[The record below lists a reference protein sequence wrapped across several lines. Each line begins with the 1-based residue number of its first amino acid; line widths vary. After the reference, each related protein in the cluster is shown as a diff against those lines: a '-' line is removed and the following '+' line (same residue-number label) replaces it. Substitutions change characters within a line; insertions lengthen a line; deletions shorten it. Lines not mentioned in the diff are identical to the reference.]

1 MEQEM
6 QLFTSQEFGAVR
18 VVTMQDG
25 TPWFAGKDVAPILGY
40 RNASKALADHVA
52 KEDKKL
58 DNNSLLWLG
67 QRGGW
72 LINESGLY
80 SLVLSSRLP
89 AAKAFKRWITTEV
102 LPAIRRTGMYAT
114 NQLLDDPDLALEAFA
129 ALKAERQKRLAAE
142 EQLATCLPKVQYAD
156 AVCAS
161 RSSILV
167 GDLAKLLKQNGVD
180 IGQNRLFAYLREN
193 GYLMRQGA
201 RRNMPTQKS
210 MELGLF
216 ETRQTVIVSPGG
228 SVRLSRTPKVTGKGQ
243 LYFIRHFQQRMS

>member
-25 TPWFAGKDVAPILGY
+25 TPWFAGKDVAHILGY

-129 ALKAERQKRLAAE
+129 ALQAERQKRLAAE
-142 EQLATCLPKVQYAD
+142 EQLALCLPKAQYAD

-161 RSSILV
+161 NSSILV
-167 GDLAKLLKQNGVD
+167 GDLAKLLKQNGVN

-201 RRNMPTQKS
+201 SRNMPTQKS

-216 ETRQTVIVSPGG
+216 ETKQTVIVSPGG

-243 LYFIRHFQQRMS
+243 LYFMQHFQQLMS

>member
-1 MEQEM
+1 MENELR
-6 QLFTSQEFGAVR
+6 LFMNEEFGTVR
-18 VVTMQDG
+18 TLEENG
-25 TPWFAGKDVAPILGY
+25 TVLFCGSDVARALGY
-40 RNASKALADHVA
+40 TKPQNAIATHCRYALKRGIPHPQNPD
-52 KEDKKL
+52 KEIQMRFIPEGDVY
-58 DNNSLLWLG
+58 
-67 QRGGW
+67 R
-72 LINESGLY
+72 LIVRSE
-80 SLVLSSRLP
+80 LP
-89 AAKAFKRWITTEV
+89 GAAQFEAWIFDEV

-114 NQLLDDPDLALEAFA
+114 NRLLDDPDLALEAFA

-243 LYFIRHFQQRMS
+243 LYFIRHFQQLMS

>member
-1 MEQEM
+1 MENELR
-6 QLFTSQEFGAVR
+6 LFMNEEFGTVR
-18 VVTMQDG
+18 TLEENG
-25 TPWFAGKDVAPILGY
+25 TVLFCGTDVAKMLGY
-40 RNASKALADHVA
+40 TNVSDALNRHCRCIVKRDIPHPQTGR
-52 KEDKKL
+52 KL
-58 DNNSLLWLG
+58 LAVNFISEGDV
-67 QRGGW
+67 
-72 LINESGLY
+72 Y
-80 SLVLSSRLP
+80 RL
-89 AAKAFKRWITTEV
+89 AARSELPEAARFEAWIFDEV